1 MCTLRKKVS
10 GSEGSVQKPQRMKM
24 QLNLLKSTL
33 SRACVNTSS
42 HVWRTNLIKKNI
54 RYVGWIVCRWS
65 KRTADSTRLSDL
77 LNFYIMNMNIM
88 KVLPKSNI
96 WERWIINEIYL
107 ISQLLLLKCSEI
119 KRRAYWHV
127 CSSLLFLRHFFYE
140 KELNDVSSKESQT
153 VLRFVNILKSAIKNQ
168 MNSNILH
175 LLSQIIST
183 MPSTS
188 TWP

>member
-1 MCTLRKKVS
+1 MCQHFISCLEDKFDQKTVFHQIC
-10 GSEGSVQKPQRMKM
+10 GINCVQVEQ
-24 QLNLLKSTL
+24 
-33 SRACVNTSS
+33 
-42 HVWRTNLIKKNI
+42 KN
-54 RYVGWIVCRWS
+54 C
-65 KRTADSTRLSDL
+65 RLSDL
-77 LNFYIMNMNIM
+77 LHFYMMNINMM

-96 WERWIINEIYL
+96 WERWIINKIYL

-119 KRRAYWHV
+119 EWRADW
-127 CSSLLFLRHFFYE
+127 HFFYE
-140 KELNDVSSKESQT
+140 KELNNVSSKESQT

-188 TWP
+188 TGYLYIFKGEYYKNCHETNQSHILS